1 MNARILLF
9 LLSVKVIICLL
20 LYYLQDCNGN
30 ESPYKHFQITPHVST
45 DKRNIDIINWEKLFD
60 NSTEQK

>member
-45 DKRNIDIINWEKLFD
+45 DKRNIDIIN
-60 NSTEQK
+60 